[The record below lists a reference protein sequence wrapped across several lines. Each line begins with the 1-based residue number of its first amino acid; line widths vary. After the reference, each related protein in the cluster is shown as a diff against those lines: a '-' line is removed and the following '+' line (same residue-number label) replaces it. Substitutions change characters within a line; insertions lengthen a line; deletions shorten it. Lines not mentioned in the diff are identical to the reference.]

1 SGTVSNFTGSAT
13 INLKLSSGN
22 SYSAIFWAANENAPY
37 TVNFTDKTMTVNY
50 TNAVSNDETR
60 DAFYKYQEFTVEGNQ
75 TVSVELKRPF
85 AQLNIG
91 TNDFDEATDASYAPT
106 QSAVTV
112 KEIANTLNL
121 CDGTVSGEQ
130 DVTFGYDTIPAATE
144 PFPVADYRYLA
155 MNYVLVGKDKE
166 VFDIVYMYRDNN
178 NLEQTNAVGSVP
190 MQRNYRTNIYGSL
203 LTNDV
208 KVEVDMEPDYD
219 DDDKYGAIDGQ
230 VYVKV
235 ANIQEFNEAFVNEDI
250 DIIILTEDIILDTPL
265 TRAADPS
272 LVVSV
277 NKVLTI
283 DLNGKKLSATSTE
296 SGKNFNM
303 FVVHGTLTVKN
314 GTMEYE
320 HKGDN
325 MAWNNSTNLFDVSN
339 GGVLNIEDVTAKNLG
354 GSDMAFVAHL
364 NNWGEVT
371 LNVNNSTLESTYVA
385 VRVFNS
391 GNDMNNVTIKNST
404 LKGNNYAFW
413 VHNYTAADFGGSQDK
428 ADAQKKLLNLDI
440 FQNGNTFSPD
450 VNGIRLGMTDKITC
464 DSYGITRS
472 VSEDGTIVTLGS
484 IVENGVVRR
493 NVAGA
498 ERNSTITK
506 VIVDDN
512 ITSLPDRTFYRYFA
526 LETVELPNT
535 LTILGSVG
543 EDYYSNGSVFQ
554 GCSKLKNIVIPESVI
569 TLGLG
574 TFYGC
579 TSLETINI
587 PAGVTRIEKDAFR
600 ETGLVS
606 VEFHEN
612 VTYFGE
618 QAFRDCEALSE
629 ITINAPKF
637 TVESNTFLNAAAPF
651 PEMTIYVVNAEMKT
665 YLESMLTQHQKTY
678 MTIIAPSVVE
688 TADEMIEAL
697 LNGEDVVLG
706 SDIKIDPANMSN
718 AYGTT
723 GINVTNGQTIDGGGH
738 TLDIKGAGG
747 TWDSGINTT
756 GGLIKNIIVTGS
768 FRGIFINHNSTHS
781 ETVVLENVIIDGT
794 TYTISCDQG
803 MNQNFEAYGST
814 FNGWTSYAATIG
826 TAKFDG
832 CSFGEGNGYSF
843 CRPYAPTTFTNCDF
857 EEGYEMDPCNK
868 VSFINCRING
878 VQLTESNIGILVTNN
893 AANVESVK

>member
-1 SGTVSNFTGSAT
+1 MKTKHFLFGTLAAMLMFTSCQDDTALMGNEGEVMVSFNLETPQIATRAFSDGSVANLLQYAVYDQNGTQLTTHSGTVSNFTGSAT

-22 SYSAIFWAANENAPY
+22 TYSAIFWAANEEAPY
-37 TVNFTDKTMTVNY
+37 IVDFANKTMTVNY
-50 TNAVSNDETR
+50 EGALSNDETR

-91 TNDFDEATDASYAPT
+91 TNDFANATAASYAPT

-112 KEIANTLNL
+112 MDIANTLDL
-121 CDGTVSGEQ
+121 CSGAVSGEQ
-130 DVTFGYDTIPAATE
+130 DVTFAYNKIPAATE
-144 PFPVADYRYLA
+144 TFPVDDYQYLA
-155 MNYVLVGKDKE
+155 MNYVLVGSEKE
-166 VFDIVYMYRDNN
+166 VHDIVYEYRDDK
-178 NLEQTNAVGSVP
+178 NLTQTNTVGSVP

-219 DDDKYGAIDGQ
+219 NDDKYGAIDGQ

-235 ANIQEFNEAFVNEDI
+235 ANVQEFNEAFVDERI
-250 DIIILTEDIILDTPL
+250 DIIILTEDIVLDIPL
-265 TRAADPS
+265 TRASDPT
-272 LVVSV
+272 LVVSAS
-277 NKVLTI
+277 KVLTI
-283 DLNGKKLSATSTE
+283 DLNGKKLSATSAET
-296 SGKNFNM
+296 GKNYNM
-303 FVVHGTLTVKN
+303 FDVRGTLTVKN

-325 MAWNNSTNLFDVSN
+325 MAWNNSTNLFN
-339 GGVLNIEDVTAKNLG
+339 ITGGGVLNLEDVTAKNLG

-464 DSYGITRS
+464 DSYGITKS
-472 VSEDGTIVTLGS
+472 VSEDGTVVTLGS

-493 NVAGA
+493 YVAGD
-498 ERNSTITK
+498 EKNSTITK

-612 VTYFGE
+612 VTYFGTY
-618 QAFRDCEALSE
+618 ALRDCEALSE
-629 ITINAPKF
+629 IIINAPKF
-637 TVESNTFLNAAAPF
+637 TVESDAFLNAAP
-651 PEMTIYVVNAEMKT
+651 PYPTMTIYVANAEMKT
-665 YLESMLTQHQKTY
+665 YLESMLTSQQKTY
-678 MTIIAPSVVE
+678 MTVVAPSVVE
-688 TADEMIEAL
+688 TA
-697 LNGEDVVLG
+697 N
-706 SDIKIDPANMSN
+706 
-718 AYGTT
+718 
-723 GINVTNGQTIDGGGH
+723 
-738 TLDIKGAGG
+738 
-747 TWDSGINTT
+747 
-756 GGLIKNIIVTGS
+756 
-768 FRGIFINHNSTHS
+768 R
-781 ETVVLENVIIDGT
+781 
-794 TYTISCDQG
+794 
-803 MNQNFEAYGST
+803 
-814 FNGWTSYAATIG
+814 
-826 TAKFDG
+826 
-832 CSFGEGNGYSF
+832 
-843 CRPYAPTTFTNCDF
+843 
-857 EEGYEMDPCNK
+857 
-868 VSFINCRING
+868 
-878 VQLTESNIGILVTNN
+878 
-893 AANVESVK
+893 